1 MTTAKRTQ
9 PNVLEVDVALAAVV
23 VVVVG
28 WDVVVVACGRVVVV
42 AGRVVV
48 VVGEVVGGTVV
59 VVVGATVVVV
69 TGALVV
75 VVVSWAA
82 ALPDRTP
89 SRTRRGGDR
98 QDQRG
103 CVARNLRMHPSS
115 LWSRAGAERGP
126 WPRPPRIPA
135 AKPCTDPRHP
145 RPEDDMQLDIHVPR
159 FTWPG
164 GPAAIGPTFASL
176 AQTAEA
182 IGVRT
187 LSVMDHWFQME
198 MLWPAEEPMLEGYTA
213 LSFAAAKTE
222 RLRFRL
228 LVGGVTYRHPGLLA
242 KTITTLDVLSGG
254 RAELGLG
261 AAWYEREH
269 LGLGVPFPPLRER
282 YERLEE
288 TLQICFQMWS
298 DDNGPYEGLHYQL
311 AETLCSPQP
320 VSSPRPRV
328 LIGGG
333 GERKTLRL
341 VAIYADA
348 CNIIGDVE
356 TVTHK
361 VGVLRRHCDDVGRD
375 FAQIEVTAL
384 IGVADDAGPDT
395 ILREAQA
402 LHDAGVHA
410 IVIRAA
416 GPEPTQWL
424 EETWGPV
431 VPSLAALG

>member
-9 PNVLEVDVALAAVV
+9 PNVLELDVALAAVVV

-48 VVGEVVGGTVV
+48 VVGAVVGGTVV

-75 VVVSWAA
+75 VVSWAA
-82 ALPDRTP
+82 AVPDRTP
-89 SRTRRGGDR
+89 SRTG
-98 QDQRG
+98 
-103 CVARNLRMHPSS
+103 VAAIARNSAVVRRETFGCISPAYGHGPARSGDHGRSCSRFLRLNHAQTHETP
-115 LWSRAGAERGP
+115 
-126 WPRPPRIPA
+126 
-135 AKPCTDPRHP
+135 T
-145 RPEDDMQLDIHVPR
+145 EDHMQLDIHVPR

-164 GPAAIGPTFASL
+164 GPEAIGPTFASL
-176 AQTAEA
+176 ARTAEA

-361 VGVLRRHCDDVGRD
+361 VGVLQRHCDDVGRD

-431 VPSLAALG
+431 LPSLAALG